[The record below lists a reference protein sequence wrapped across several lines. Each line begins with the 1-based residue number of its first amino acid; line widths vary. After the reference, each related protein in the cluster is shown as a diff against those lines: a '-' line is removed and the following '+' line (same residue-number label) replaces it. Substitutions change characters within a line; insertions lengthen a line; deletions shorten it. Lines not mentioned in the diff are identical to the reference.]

1 MNLRLTFQTYKHRTS
16 HSDLSGSYFPQSC
29 NTLINKIMRRKGI
42 IVLMMVSLCLC
53 ACANGDKDE
62 NPPDRS
68 ERVEQ
73 ILSEM
78 TLEEKV
84 EQMMFVSF
92 REWKSSHTPDD
103 IKTVQNKESDELK
116 DNITELNDIFRNVLQ
131 TYHFGGF
138 VLFSENYYCAEQTLK
153 LTADIQKT
161 TVEAGGIP
169 LLIAT
174 DQEGGNVSR
183 VIFGTWGVGNMALA
197 ATGNSDNAKE
207 MASIYGNELRLLG
220 INTDFG
226 PVLDVNSNPANPVI
240 GARSFSD
247 DPKVVSEYGMKYVEG
262 LHEAGVPATIKHFP
276 GHGDTDTD
284 SHTGFPVVNKTYD
297 ELKSMELI
305 PFQEAINTG
314 ADMVMT
320 AHIQF
325 PRIEPAPYISV
336 STGENVCL
344 PATLSR
350 VFMTDIL
357 RNDMGFE
364 GVTVSDALD
373 MSAITDHF
381 KTEDVIRY
389 SINAGVDMLT
399 LPSVRDNAD
408 LDLCK
413 EIIDTAIELA
423 KNGEIRME
431 RIDESVRRI
440 LRIKEKYGLLDQKD
454 FSVTNEM
461 IRAAREG
468 VGNRESMDIAWNI
481 AEQAVTVVK
490 NENHALPISA
500 KEGESILILFSD
512 SSASRASSWDVANS
526 ILKDKDILPRNIE
539 INVIPNTA
547 DNSKECME
555 AAKKAD
561 HVILVYRTYNEACLD
576 PDTEEGSSSG
586 VFDHIIDTRHQES
599 KNVILVSCSL
609 PYDATRFS
617 EADAILLT
625 YMSSNIRQISPENGR
640 EINFVPNLPAA
651 LCICFGCGEAN
662 GKVPVYLPE
671 INENKKLIKE
681 NPVEGK
687 WY

>member
-1 MNLRLTFQTYKHRTS
+1 MAHLKSTS
-16 HSDLSGSYFPQSC
+16 
-29 NTLINKIMRRKGI
+29 INKIMRRKGI

-53 ACANGDKDE
+53 ACANADKDE

-226 PVLDVNSNPANPVI
+226 PVLDVNSNPANSVI

-262 LHEAGVPATIKHFP
+262 LHEAGVTATIKHFP

-336 STGENVCL
+336 STGEKVCL
-344 PATLSR
+344 PATLSW

-381 KTEDVIRY
+381 KTEDVLRY

-468 VGNRESMDIAWNI
+468 GRKQGKHGYSMEYRGTSGD
-481 AEQAVTVVK
+481 
-490 NENHALPISA
+490 
-500 KEGESILILFSD
+500 GG
-512 SSASRASSWDVANS
+512 
-526 ILKDKDILPRNIE
+526 
-539 INVIPNTA
+539 
-547 DNSKECME
+547 
-555 AAKKAD
+555 KK
-561 HVILVYRTYNEACLD
+561 
-576 PDTEEGSSSG
+576 
-586 VFDHIIDTRHQES
+586 
-599 KNVILVSCSL
+599 
-609 PYDATRFS
+609 
-617 EADAILLT
+617 
-625 YMSSNIRQISPENGR
+625 
-640 EINFVPNLPAA
+640 
-651 LCICFGCGEAN
+651 
-662 GKVPVYLPE
+662 
-671 INENKKLIKE
+671 
-681 NPVEGK
+681 
-687 WY
+687 